1 MRSCYLVTECLAAVE
16 TYASLHMLVCIWMF
30 LLMTR
35 RASDVHRF
43 YGTLQGH
50 PKQAHC
56 QNRWAAAS
64 KQCVCLTST
73 QKQLTF
79 VNNRE
84 THSSPILR
92 PLDLSSGS
100 QKRCSATSLA
110 ASASCSI
117 CDCFWDQ
124 IMACY
129 IWEKCCIGQL
139 TCRDW

>member
-1 MRSCYLVTECLAAVE
+1 MCTDFMGHCKVIQNKHTVRIDGQQLANSA
-16 TYASLHMLVCIWMF
+16 
-30 LLMTR
+30 
-35 RASDVHRF
+35 
-43 YGTLQGH
+43 
-50 PKQAHC
+50 
-56 QNRWAAAS
+56 
-64 KQCVCLTST
+64 CLTST